1 MSKKELTYDTDAR
14 EAILAGVEKLAQAV
28 VSTLGP
34 RGRCAILD
42 KSWGGPLITKD
53 GVTVARDIELSDKSE
68 NLGAQIVKQAAT
80 KTNDRAGDGTTTATL
95 LAWSIYREALRH
107 LSSGAD
113 TQALITGMR
122 KASAAVVKGLQSK
135 AKKVDGNDGI
145 KAVAT
150 IAANGDEKVGK
161 MLADAFAKVGED
173 GVITVEEG
181 KSLDTEVSIVTGMQ
195 FDRGLLSPNF
205 ATDLETLEAVLDQP
219 LVLIHEDKI
228 SNVQTLLPLLEASKE
243 SNRPLLIIAED
254 IEGEA
259 LAALVVNKLRGIL
272 NVCAVKAPGYGD
284 RRKEILQDLAAVT
297 GATPIMKDGLHEL
310 EKAELSMLGSARR
323 IVIDSANTTI
333 VEGTGK
339 QSDIDSRAGLIR
351 KQVESTTSD
360 YDREKLEERLA
371 RLVGGIGQ
379 ISVGGATEAEVKERK
394 ARIEDSKA
402 ATMAALEE
410 GILPGGGTAL
420 LKIGDKLKLDLP
432 EAQSTGAN
440 ILLRALREPV
450 RVIAENA
457 GMDGSVIARRVLKT
471 RKFAEGYNAL
481 DDTYGDLIEMGVV
494 DPTKVTRTA
503 LENAVSVAATLM
515 TTDCLVV
522 DAPSDEDDVPAGMES
537 GMGL

>member
-1 MSKKELTYDTDAR
+1 
-14 EAILAGVEKLAQAV
+14 
-28 VSTLGP
+28 
-34 RGRCAILD
+34 
-42 KSWGGPLITKD
+42 
-53 GVTVARDIELSDKSE
+53 
-68 NLGAQIVKQAAT
+68 
-80 KTNDRAGDGTTTATL
+80 
-95 LAWSIYREALRH
+95 
-107 LSSGAD
+107 
-113 TQALITGMR
+113 MR
-122 KASAAVVKGLQSK
+122 KAFAAVTEGLKNKS
-135 AKKVDGNDGI
+135 KKVGGIDGI
-145 KAVAT
+145 RAVAT

-181 KSLDTEVSIVTGMQ
+181 KSLETEVSIVTGMQ

-219 LVLIHEDKI
+219 LILIHEDKI

-297 GATPIMKDGLHEL
+297 GATPIMKDGLHDL
-310 EKAELSMLGSARR
+310 EKATLEMLGSARR
-323 IVIDSANTTI
+323 VVIDSANTTI
-333 VEGTGK
+333 VEGTGE
-339 QSDIDSRAGLIR
+339 QSEIDNRANHIR
-351 KQVESTTSD
+351 KQVENTTSD

-420 LKIGDKLKLDLP
+420 LKIASKINLDLP
-432 EAQSTGAN
+432 EAQAAGAN

-522 DAPSDEDDVPAGMES
+522 DAKSDQDDVPAGMES